1 MSELTTSPAAEATVP
16 EPAAPKPVKK
26 KIASLDLMK
35 FMGILIVVYYHCRLV
50 AGDTYIWS
58 TAICCSITSWT

>member
-1 MSELTTSPAAEATVP
+1 MSELTTSPAAETAAP
-16 EPAAPKPVKK
+16 EPAAAAPKPAKK

-50 AGDTYIWS
+50 A
-58 TAICCSITSWT
+58 